1 MDQFFQQL
9 VNGLTLGSLYALI
22 AVGYTVVY
30 GIVQLINFAHGEVF
44 MIGAF
49 GALTTYL
56 LFFDGQTSAVDPA
69 DHDRRRHHRLGRHRR
84 AMERVAYRPL
94 RNAPRLAPLI
104 TAIGISVFLQEFVRL
119 FYERPG
125 WTVVGVRRLAVGV
138 GYYVGAV
145 LTKAAAG
152 PPDRPSGTTV
162 PRCSAPRS
170 APSALWVVVRLVEPR
185 PDVVVLA
192 LGVVRSSALVVGTA
206 VGWLAGLAA
215 RRNARRAMVK
225 LRDDRGG
232 GRRGDRGLGA
242 VLGALRAASSAS
254 ITWPSAKQRIP
265 FPQIDVVT
273 GPALEVGG
281 VTIQRSAIF
290 TVGALA
296 ICAVLLW
303 YFINRTRLGRGMQA
317 VSQDPDT
324 ARLMGINVDRIIVVA
339 FALGAVLA
347 AIAGVSQGLQNN
359 NIDFRMGFLAG
370 LKAFTAAVLGGIGN
384 VDGRRRRWPGAR
396 RRRGDGHAVHP
407 GSVRWRFL
415 EGRLGLRDPDPGTG
429 VQAAGPARRKG
440 GGPRMNDVPTP
451 SGGAGDFGRAR
462 RPSAPGRSAWP
473 VWCW

>member
-56 LFFDGQTSAVDPA
+56 LFFDGKTDVWILPIMIVGAMIASVGTAV
-69 DHDRRRHHRLGRHRR
+69 L
-84 AMERVAYRPL
+84 MERVAYRPL

-104 TAIGISVFLQEFVRL
+104 TAIGISVFLQEFIRL

-125 WTVVGVRRLAVGV
+125 WTVVVFAGLAVAI
-138 GYYVGAV
+138 GYFIGARQAKVNLNNPVTKWYDRAPLIGSIGGAIV
-145 LTKAAAG
+145 L
-152 PPDRPSGTTV
+152 
-162 PRCSAPRS
+162 
-170 APSALWVVVRLVEPR
+170 WIVVRLLDR
-185 PDVVVLA
+185 DVSVLLVPGVIV
-192 LGVVRSSALVVGTA
+192 LGAIVGTA
-206 VGWLAGLAA
+206 VGLAGGLVSRRKA
-215 RRNARRAMVK
+215 RAEVK
-225 LRDDRGG
+225 LPVIAVAAVTTAVAAE
-232 GRRGDRGLGA
+232 LGW
-242 VLGALRAASSAS
+242 VIFKEIITS
-254 ITWPSAKQRIP
+254 IEWPTAKQRIP
-265 FPQIDVVT
+265 FPQLDVVT
-273 GPALEVGG
+273 GTAINVGG

-290 TVGALA
+290 TIAALVVCA
-296 ICAVLLW
+296 IVLW
-303 YFINRTRLGRGMQA
+303 FFVNRTRLGRGMQA

-384 VDGRRRRWPGAR
+384 IYGAVVGGLVLGVVEAMATQYIPGQFGGGTWKDVWAFVILILVLVFRPQGLLGAR
-396 RRRGDGHAVHP
+396 VVD
-407 GSVRWRFL
+407 
-415 EGRLGLRDPDPGTG
+415 
-429 VQAAGPARRKG
+429 
-440 GGPRMNDVPTP
+440 
-451 SGGAGDFGRAR
+451 RA
-462 RPSAPGRSAWP
+462 
-473 VWCW
+473 